1 MLPFRHI
8 LCPVDFSP
16 PSLAALAA
24 ADEFARFFFARLT
37 VLHVLAPTPP
47 AVPLEGTVV
56 GSVAANDPDVER
68 RRHAAA
74 EIELAETARDHVAEE
89 VDLHLDI
96 RHGDPA
102 EEILAAVRDLGA
114 DLVVLATHGRT
125 GLKRLLFGSV
135 AEAVVRRAPCPV
147 VTIRAQEAAAVQG
160 GDAAAAGGR

>member
-37 VLHVLAPTPP
+37 VLHVLAPPP
-47 AVPLEGTVV
+47 PLVPLEGTVV
-56 GSVAANDPDVER
+56 GGVTAPDPEVEQ

-74 EIELAETARDHVAEE
+74 EIELAETARDVVAEE

-102 EEILAAVRDLGA
+102 EEILAAAEDLGA
-114 DLVVLATHGRT
+114 DLVVIATHGRS

-135 AEAVVRRAPCPV
+135 AEAVVRRAACPV
-147 VTIRAQEAAAVQG
+147 VTIRAQAASAVQG
-160 GDAAAAGGR
+160 GETREKGA